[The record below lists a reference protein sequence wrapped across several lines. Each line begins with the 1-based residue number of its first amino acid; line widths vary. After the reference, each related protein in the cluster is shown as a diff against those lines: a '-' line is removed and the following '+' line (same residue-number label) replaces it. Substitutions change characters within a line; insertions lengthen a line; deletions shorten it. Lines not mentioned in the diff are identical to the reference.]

1 VVKPLCHA
9 TWDFDDGGFAFMGT
23 SRVRECDVSDASLK
37 LAPCIF
43 QAEETKR
50 SEVRVTVMG
59 RTIFAA
65 NLDSQSIPEA
75 VVDFRAAP
83 DWSSL
88 GCEPIDVP
96 AEVRKAL
103 FRFQDSAG
111 LNFGTM
117 DFIIDV
123 AGEWIFS

>member
-1 VVKPLCHA
+1 
-9 TWDFDDGGFAFMGT
+9 
-23 SRVRECDVSDASLK
+23 
-37 LAPCIF
+37 
-43 QAEETKR
+43 
-50 SEVRVTVMG
+50 MG

-103 FRFQDSAG
+103 FRFQDAAG